1 MRAVMTPASRLASVG
16 PEASIQDALALFAER
31 DVNQL
36 PVLQDG
42 NVVGSLSRADV
53 IAYLR
58 GRGERDDGAASEPSP
73 SRPSGAPLAGP
84 PL

>member
-36 PVLQDG
+36 PVVQDG
-42 NVVGSLSRADV
+42 RLVGLLSRADV

-58 GRGERDDGAASEPSP
+58 GRKEREDGAAGEPSAAH
-73 SRPSGAPLAGP
+73 PSGAPLPGP
-84 PL
+84 P